1 MCKLNRVPIREAQ
14 GYATSRDFCALF
26 TQEMS
31 SLYLIAFLLT
41 GDHAKAEQ
49 CFVGGLE
56 ASLDGNPVFKQWA
69 RSWAR
74 RMIVE
79 NAIRTI
85 APRPHNAPV
94 STVAVD
100 VEIPTEFDAMTD
112 RDAAIANVLRFADF
126 ERFVFVMSVLEAYS
140 DQDCSLLLSCSPL
153 EIRDARTRAFQH
165 IGQSYDRNVLAGSAR
180 GSRKDENLAEIAL
193 KQI

>member
-1 MCKLNRVPIREAQ
+1 MCKLNRVPLGEAQ

-26 TQEMS
+26 NQEMS
-31 SLYLIAFLLT
+31 SLYLIALLLT

-49 CFVGGLE
+49 CFVGGLQ

-85 APRPHNAPV
+85 APRPDNAPV
-94 STVAVD
+94 STVTVD
-100 VEIPTEFDAMTD
+100 AEIPSEFDAVAD
-112 RDAAIANVLRFADF
+112 RDAAIANVLRLADF
-126 ERFVFVMSVLEAYS
+126 ERFVFVMSVLEGYS
-140 DQDCSLLLSCSPL
+140 DQDCSLLLSCSSL
-153 EIRDARTRAFQH
+153 EIREARTRAFH
-165 IGQSYDRNVLAGSAR
+165 DIGQSYHRDVLAGGAGEVAKTR
-180 GSRKDENLAEIAL
+180 TRQDLR
-193 KQI
+193 